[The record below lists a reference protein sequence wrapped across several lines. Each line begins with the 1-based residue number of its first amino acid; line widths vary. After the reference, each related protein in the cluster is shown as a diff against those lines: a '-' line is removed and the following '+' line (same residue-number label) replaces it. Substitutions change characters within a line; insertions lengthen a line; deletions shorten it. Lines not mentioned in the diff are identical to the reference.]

1 MGRRVKFHWS
11 RPDLP
16 AFCHI
21 MEFIAR
27 SPSTSVSWNHLQ
39 GHSQVSVGCR
49 AMMTEFFTLMTS
61 TEARHTSIRQQ
72 AYISMQ

>member
-1 MGRRVKFHWS
+1 MRGMGRIELSTWDVLVGRRVKFHWS

-21 MEFIAR
+21 MELIAR

-39 GHSQVSVGCR
+39 EQSQLLYSCR
-49 AMMTEFFTLMTS
+49 AMTTHCLCM
-61 TEARHTSIRQQ
+61 
-72 AYISMQ
+72 